1 MSVDELEALLDQT
14 YLSNPLPHS
23 NRALA
28 IWYCLLASEDAQ
40 RNLFGRSADQLSSAS
55 LIFYLD
61 RFKYSMRYALAR
73 IAKETHDLCW
83 PTLPRKIV
91 GKLHI
96 PASRL
101 MLAGLDYSLA
111 AQLCGALRT
120 GTAVCR
126 KEPDAWRVNI
136 DETHHDKAYG
146 ALELMGIPKRSSITA
161 GLYLYYWIR
170 QPRQAPE
177 VLEAIAAST
186 VVQAELVNYRYR
198 QGLAVALSQA
208 MRQEPP
214 LIPQDWVFPWSD
226 LKGTRLL
233 LNALLIRCTYHMV
246 AVHFGALGHGL
257 RGGGVSSLVLVLTVN
272 ELVDDLE
279 LLSSVPRSHIQKF
292 VHALS
297 WGRATTNPDPALQPF
312 IPLGNGNLA
321 VPCIHVMT
329 SDQER
334 NLLSLQ
340 ARIDSASFNSQSW
353 RFERDMVA
361 SLAAQ
366 RLVDSVQLLT
376 NVRLQV
382 EQTEEEI
389 DAVLVDK
396 VARQLLMCELRW
408 MLPPGDPREV
418 QNRKSEALKK
428 VDQLAR
434 KVELIIR
441 DPSTA
446 AAQLLGPDNGASEG
460 DWTVTGVVL
469 IAGYGGTRSPS
480 ERFPIIPVTLFER
493 ALSRAGSLAELSAW
507 CLGLK
512 WLPVEG
518 KHFKLMSMT
527 LELSGSIPLKVE
539 GLDSTEFS
547 LNYPD
552 DALASLPT
560 PRPSEAGA
568 P

>member
-1 MSVDELEALLDQT
+1 
-14 YLSNPLPHS
+14 
-23 NRALA
+23 
-28 IWYCLLASEDAQ
+28 
-40 RNLFGRSADQLSSAS
+40 
-55 LIFYLD
+55 
-61 RFKYSMRYALAR
+61 
-73 IAKETHDLCW
+73 
-83 PTLPRKIV
+83 
-91 GKLHI
+91 
-96 PASRL
+96 
-101 MLAGLDYSLA
+101 LA

-126 KEPDAWRVNI
+126 KEPDAWRVKI
-136 DETHHDKAYG
+136 DERYHDKAYG
-146 ALELMGIPKRSSITA
+146 ALELMGIPKRSSINA
-161 GLYLYYWIR
+161 GLYLYYWI
-170 QPRQAPE
+170 QHPQQAPE

-186 VVQAELVNYRYR
+186 FVQAELVHYGYR
-198 QGLAVALSQA
+198 QELAVALSQA
-208 MRQEPP
+208 MRQEPS

-226 LKGTRLL
+226 LKSTRLL
-233 LNALLIRCTYHMV
+233 LNALLIRSTYHMA
-246 AVHFGALGHGL
+246 AVHFGALAHGL
-257 RGGGVSSLVLVLTVN
+257 RGGGVSSLVLVLTVD

-279 LLSSVPRSHIQKF
+279 LLSSVPRGHIQKF
-292 VHALS
+292 VHALT

-312 IPLGNGNLA
+312 IPLGNGHLA

-361 SLAAQ
+361 SLLAQ
-366 RLVDSVQLLT
+366 QHVDSIQSLT
-376 NVRLQV
+376 NVKLQV
-382 EQTEEEI
+382 QQTEEEI
-389 DAVLVDK
+389 DAVLIDR

-418 QNRKSEALKK
+418 QNRKAEALKK

-434 KVELIIR
+434 KVEGVAR
-441 DPSTA
+441 DPSA
-446 AAQLLGPDNGASEG
+446 AVSQLLGPDSGATEG

-480 ERFPIIPVTLFER
+480 ARFPIIPVTLFER
-493 ALSRAGSLAELSAW
+493 ALSRAGSLAELSSW

-518 KHFKLMSMT
+518 KHFKVISMT
-527 LELSGSIPLKVE
+527 LELSGSIPLIVE
-539 GLDSTEFS
+539 GMDSTEFS

-552 DALASLPT
+552 DALASFPI
-560 PRPSEAGA
+560 PGPSEARA